1 MSDASHAE
9 PHTPDGQ
16 DSPGGPEPEPIRF
29 FGTHWLD
36 HTGKYGLRR
45 AAVALGS
52 ISAAFGGCLLL
63 RFAYEGLEIAQV
75 GAFVDLLVV
84 AVFAVCSA
92 LAFRRTWD
100 AYSRRPDPQTQAS
113 LRSMTAIGFVGAL
126 LAYFLRS
133 LSEAPGEKLRRAE
146 YEAAVKQYE
155 RRTSR
160 RAGNP
165 ANRVKKKRK

>member
-1 MSDASHAE
+1 MSDASE
-9 PHTPDGQ
+9 PAPSARETA
-16 DSPGGPEPEPIRF
+16 GGPEPEPIRF
-29 FGTHWLD
+29 FGTTWLD
-36 HTGKYGLRR
+36 HSGKYGLRR

-75 GAFVDLLVV
+75 GAFVDILVV
-84 AVFAVCSA
+84 AVFAICSA

-100 AYSRRPDPQTQAS
+100 AYSRRPDPRTQAS
-113 LRSMTAIGFVGAL
+113 LRSATAIGFIGAL

-133 LSEAPGEKLRRAE
+133 LTEAPGEQLRRAE
-146 YEAAVKQYE
+146 YEAARKQYE

-165 ANRVKKKRK
+165 ANRGKKKRA